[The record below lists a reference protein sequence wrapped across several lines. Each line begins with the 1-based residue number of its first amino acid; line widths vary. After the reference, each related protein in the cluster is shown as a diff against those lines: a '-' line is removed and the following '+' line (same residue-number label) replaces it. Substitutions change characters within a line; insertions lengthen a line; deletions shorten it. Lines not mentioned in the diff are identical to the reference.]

1 MFFNRCV
8 LLVARR
14 PRGPFFAPA
23 GNILSARQA
32 PQDRDKS
39 DSGGLGASG
48 NVVLAA
54 RRPRGLF
61 LPPQGHPFFQ
71 QGKRRRTGTKV
82 TAGGWAHQE
91 MLCLLPADP
100 AGFFLPPQRHPFF
113 QQGKRRRTGTKVT
126 AGGLGASGKLARTQ
140 ARIQDWP
147 PGRRPEGGRDKDV
160 ESARSAR

>member
-48 NVVLAA
+48 
-54 RRPRGLF
+54 
-61 LPPQGHPFFQ
+61 
-71 QGKRRRTGTKV
+71 
-82 TAGGWAHQE
+82 
-91 MLCLLPADP
+91 
-100 AGFFLPPQRHPFF
+100 
-113 QQGKRRRTGTKVT
+113 
-126 AGGLGASGKLARTQ
+126 KLARTQ
-140 ARIQDWP
+140 ARIQDCRTGRQDGGQRAVETRMSSP
-147 PGRRPEGGRDKDV
+147 PVPPDEAGVERTAQRQFSAPCWGSWGAGETPPMPFTRRGRNEIVRKVGERNIPPYRPFPSFANMRQYCRGKSSYQRDKSCLPPV
-160 ESARSAR
+160 

>member
-1 MFFNRCV
+1 M
-8 LLVARR
+8 
-14 PRGPFFAPA
+14 
-23 GNILSARQA
+23 

-39 DSGGLGASG
+39 NSRGWAHQEMLCLLPTDP
-48 NVVLAA
+48 AA
-54 RRPRGLF
+54 FF
-61 LPPQGHPFFQ
+61 LPPQRHPFFQ
-71 QGKRRRTGTKV
+71 QGKCRRTGTKV

-100 AGFFLPPQRHPFF
+100 AGFFLSLQGHPFF

>member
-91 MLCLLPADP
+91 MLSLLPADP
-100 AGFFLPPQRHPFF
+100 AGFFLSLQGASFLSARQAPQDRD
-113 QQGKRRRTGTKVT
+113 KSDS
-126 AGGLGASGKLARTQ
+126 GGLGASGKLARTQ